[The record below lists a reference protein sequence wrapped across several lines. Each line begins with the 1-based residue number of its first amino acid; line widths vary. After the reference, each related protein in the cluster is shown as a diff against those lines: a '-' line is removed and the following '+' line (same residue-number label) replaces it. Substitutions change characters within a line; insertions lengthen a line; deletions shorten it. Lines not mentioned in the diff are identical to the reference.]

1 MCIFIALLPTSSSPR
16 ACFMDIHEEVGPT
29 SYDLQQPY
37 CLLDS
42 ARIRD
47 LPLHHTII
55 GQRRFPSSLP
65 PTTRNRSPRLLT
77 KLIQASLPLFSAL
90 RNPRS
95 KHRRGSCNGS
105 PAAVCRPPR
114 SGVWCGWT
122 LPESMPRS
130 QSVSPPSRLLMFLR
144 CQLPSLARYVACGCY
159 GTRHRDAVLSAFRP
173 HWDS

>member
-16 ACFMDIHEEVGPT
+16 ACFMDTHEEVGPT

-55 GQRRFPSSLP
+55 GQRRFPSLLP

-95 KHRRGSCNGS
+95 KHRRG
-105 PAAVCRPPR
+105 R
-114 SGVWCGWT
+114 CGWT
-122 LPESMPRS
+122 LPESMPRA